1 MQNSEPE
8 IFSDKYC
15 SVKKSDNRLTIL
27 MNQSKVS
34 LFYQFLII
42 LIILFAIIFLYI
54 LITIYS
60 IIGGLSFLFLAFFFP
75 CLYLHTKFQK
85 HTLTID
91 KSSQIITSQKVFTY
105 LKQIRTF
112 SFSDIEWLL
121 YRRYQGEYGELYKL
135 EFVLKNIKDLRFF
148 KGSKD
153 KCKQLGI
160 IISDFIDKKSYGP
173 VTRDF
178 F

>member
-8 IFSDKYC
+8 IFIDKYC

-34 LFYQFLII
+34 LFYQFLIV

-60 IIGGLSFLFLAFFFP
+60 IIGGLSFLFFSFFFP
-75 CLYLHTKFQK
+75 CLFLYHKFQK

-91 KSSQIITSQKVFTY
+91 KSSQIITSHKVFTY
-105 LKQIRTF
+105 LKRIRTF
-112 SFSDIEWLL
+112 SFSDIEWLI
-121 YRRYQGEYGELYKL
+121 YRLDQRYYGAMYKL
-135 EFVLKNIKDLRFF
+135 EFVLKNIKDLRIF
-148 KGSKD
+148 KGFKEE
-153 KCKQLGI
+153 CKQLGI

-173 VTRDF
+173 
-178 F
+178 

>member
-8 IFSDKYC
+8 IFIDKYC

-27 MNQSKVS
+27 MNRSKVS
-34 LFYQFLII
+34 LFYQFLIV
-42 LIILFAIIFLYI
+42 LIILFAIVFLFILLTIDHIFL
-54 LITIYS
+54 
-60 IIGGLSFLFLAFFFP
+60 GVSFLFFSIFP
-75 CLYLHTKFQK
+75 CLFLYLKFQK

-112 SFSDIEWLL
+112 SFSDIEWLI
-121 YRRYQGEYGELYKL
+121 YPRDHGDYGEMYKL
-135 EFVLKNIKDLRFF
+135 QFVLKNTKDLRIF
-148 KGSKD
+148 KGFKEE
-153 KCKQLGI
+153 CKQLGI

-173 VTRDF
+173 
-178 F
+178 